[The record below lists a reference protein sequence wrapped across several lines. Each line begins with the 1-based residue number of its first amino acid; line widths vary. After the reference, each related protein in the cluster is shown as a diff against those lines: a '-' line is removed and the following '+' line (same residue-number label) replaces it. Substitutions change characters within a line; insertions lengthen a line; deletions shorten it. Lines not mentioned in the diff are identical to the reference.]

1 MIQHSNI
8 DRADSVAVSPAP
20 FTYTSTLKLG
30 SVTIPAGSFLT
41 LKVFVSESFIM
52 PYRFH
57 SVRQDGKVMI
67 CDSKGSLV
75 GYWPTFDT
83 TEPDVE
89 FISSVLV
96 DMQGVLMGHIACTL
110 QTMDLIRSVVNSSL
124 DTVYLDPAA
133 FVFLPQCH
141 TAMLSGYGRSFGIQS
156 QSSEMEYHT
165 GDLSIAASNSCVIL
179 GSTADPVGIDLS
191 NSKTRL
197 DALVGADG
205 LCNIVVNGSTYNC
218 IGKSI
223 IIKAGIQSNLRV
235 AMENNQIML
244 RGVLNA

>member
-30 SVTIPAGSFLT
+30 NVTIPAGSFLT
-41 LKVFVSESFIM
+41 LKVFASESFVM

-67 CDSKGSLV
+67 CDSRGSLV
-75 GYWPTFDT
+75 GYWPTFSE

-110 QTMDLIRSVVNSSL
+110 QTVDLIRGVVNSSL
-124 DTVYLDPAA
+124 DTVYLDPSA

-156 QSSEMEYHT
+156 QSSEMSYHT
-165 GDLSIAASNSCVIL
+165 GDLKIAADDSCVIL
-179 GSTADPVGIDLS
+179 GSTANPVNIDLS

-197 DALVGADG
+197 EKLVEADG
-205 LCNIVVNGSTYNC
+205 LCTLVVGGTPYSC

-223 IIKAGIQSNLRV
+223 IIKAGVQSNLRV